1 MNYRLASAGW
11 YSTCYICPPPYI
23 NVFFCISG
31 WYMNHTLASA
41 CDICPPRYY
50 CINGDRADPCPA
62 GSYCPGNTGLNLEQ
76 CPRGTYSPVTLLA
89 AEAECMPCDGG
100 YYCGETGLTAVTD
113 QCYSGYYCREGVDTP
128 APDSNNTGDGGI
140 DFV

>member
-1 MNYRLASAGW
+1 
-11 YSTCYICPPPYI
+11 
-23 NVFFCISG
+23 
-31 WYMNHTLASA
+31 MNHTLASA

-140 DFV
+140 DFCLTHSSLNSPLSPSSTTSRELLSQFSACSG